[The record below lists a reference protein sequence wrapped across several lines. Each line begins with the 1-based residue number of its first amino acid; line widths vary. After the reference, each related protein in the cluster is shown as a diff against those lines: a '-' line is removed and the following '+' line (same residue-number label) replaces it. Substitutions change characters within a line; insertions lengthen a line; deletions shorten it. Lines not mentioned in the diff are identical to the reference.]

1 MLFLDIFDYLQL
13 NPEEMEGSW
22 KRGDPLMEH
31 FTARNMPAQQ
41 HEVQAKL
48 QSILVQHRATVPVSL
63 LAPSILPLEVQAA
76 DPNPAPSH
84 DHHHQLLGHQPPAL
98 SSQSSVCADLAEEGE
113 ELSDFAAR
121 FKQWRIRLGF
131 TQRDVSVAISCCQT
145 TISNFEN
152 LNLSFKSMRKMKPQL
167 QMWLNSEQRRLIL
180 ATAFGQRL

>member
-76 DPNPAPSH
+76 DP
-84 DHHHQLLGHQPPAL
+84 AL
-98 SSQSSVCADLAEEGE
+98 ASQSSVCADLAEEGE

-131 TQRDVSVAISCCQT
+131 TQRDVSLAISCCQT